1 MSKYHVLGDYCFV
14 MSGRTSRRWLAI
26 FVALTV
32 LSFSFLAVAHWHN
45 GLQEDQQC
53 LLCHVA
59 HAPTLNWSHGANLPA
74 PVATR
79 AARVLPALDP
89 QLELVSHQISSR
101 APPCASQLA

>member
-1 MSKYHVLGDYCFV
+1 MSKYHVFGGYRFV
-14 MSGRTSRRWLAI
+14 ISGTTSRRWLAI

-32 LSFSFLAVAHWHN
+32 LSFSFLVVAHSHN

-59 HAPTLNWSHGANLPA
+59 HAPTLNWSHGANLPSPA
-74 PVATR
+74 ATR

-89 QLELVSHQISSR
+89 QLELVFHQIASR
-101 APPCASQLA
+101 APPLAPQLA